1 MNPKG
6 FPLILTKLLGNQD
19 TKALVMLSQALPEY
33 NEDLQVN
40 DGRKESCWVFYILQ
54 N

>member
-19 TKALVMLSQALPEY
+19 TKALVMLSQAPEY

-40 DGRKESCWVFYILQ
+40 DGRK
-54 N
+54 